1 MAMLATGAGRDYALR
16 SYSSLAERRRLT
28 LMATGLPGGA
38 LAALSWL
45 WQVAGHLLAV
55 LAWADT
61 PQRAAVLTVAVLAV
75 AVLAV
80 ELAGSRAI
88 SASVAVATGATP
100 VRRRVAALRRRS
112 WRVAFLPQRDPD
124 ARGRSRPRAP
134 SAAPAAV

>member
-1 MAMLATGAGRDYALR
+1 MGTGW
-16 SYSSLAERRRLT
+16 
-28 LMATGLPGGA
+28 PGSA
-38 LAALSWL
+38 VAALFWL
-45 WQVAGHLLAV
+45 WRLACQLPAV

-61 PQRAAVLTVAVLAV
+61 PQRAAVVTVAVLAV

-80 ELAGSRAI
+80 EVAGARAI
-88 SASVAVATGATP
+88 SATLAVATGATP

-134 SAAPAAV
+134 AAAPAAA